1 MGAAQDGDRAAYRA
15 LLHALLPLL
24 DRVVQSRLRFLQ
36 AADRDDLVQDI
47 LLSVHA
53 SRATYNRR
61 RPFMPWLMSIAH
73 RRMVDRARRNGRQGV
88 HEPLVDKFVDAA
100 VAEESTERDSRYGD
114 QYGDPEALREAVR
127 ALPMRQRTAIELLKL
142 RELSL
147 KEAAETSGVGI
158 SALKVSVHRAMKKL
172 RGSLA

>member
-61 RPFMPWLMSIAH
+61 RPFMPWVDEH
-73 RRMVDRARRNGRQGV
+73 R
-88 HEPLVDKFVDAA
+88 P
-100 VAEESTERDSRYGD
+100 
-114 QYGDPEALREAVR
+114 
-127 ALPMRQRTAIELLKL
+127 
-142 RELSL
+142 
-147 KEAAETSGVGI
+147 
-158 SALKVSVHRAMKKL
+158 
-172 RGSLA
+172 

>member
-1 MGAAQDGDRAAYRA
+1 
-15 LLHALLPLL
+15 
-24 DRVVQSRLRFLQ
+24 
-36 AADRDDLVQDI
+36 
-47 LLSVHA
+47 
-53 SRATYNRR
+53 
-61 RPFMPWLMSIAH
+61 
-73 RRMVDRARRNGRQGV
+73 MVDRARRNGRQGV

-147 KEAAETSGVGI
+147 KEAAETSGVGT